1 MRVWK
6 PSLTA
11 DTLSRVLK
19 KGSLG
24 APRFAA
30 PNSTAPSCIGRDP
43 TPAYGNPFSAPASLG
58 MLCTRRGVVPKDA
71 SVSGDPSYSL
81 AFFANCCGRRDNP
94 TTYAEEVSNGVATS

>member
-43 TPAYGNPFSAPASLG
+43 NARLREPFFSA
-58 MLCTRRGVVPKDA
+58 R
-71 SVSGDPSYSL
+71 
-81 AFFANCCGRRDNP
+81 
-94 TTYAEEVSNGVATS
+94 